1 MNILLENTIRSV
13 KFDNPEHTMISVI
26 LQAADGTNFEY
37 NIDALDREHE
47 DFTIL
52 TGDLGWTTEVIARE
66 THEINKANYTLF
78 KQAMRAEYKLE
89 IEQQLEALT
98 EQLTNQPAP
107 QATLA
112 VDIMSLVM
120 DNNTDEDLL
129 FKFKLDLFDIPEV
142 SKLSK
147 AGKTKIR
154 QAKSLMELFGAV
166 SNVEWGKDT

>member
-52 TGDLGWTTEVIARE
+52 TGDLGWTTEVIAIE

-78 KQAMRAEYKLE
+78 KQAMRAEYKLD
-89 IEQQLEALT
+89 IEQQLEAL
-98 EQLTNQPAP
+98 
-107 QATLA
+107 TLA